1 MIRQLTDSR
10 LANLGASAIYQ
21 AFLEYRCEFEAIT
34 LRASHCFQKR
44 LWQQGQL
51 DSVERLDLYKKL
63 VDRAV
68 EEIRALLGGRGHEK
82 LVWVS
87 MKAVYSGLIA
97 QRDDWELAETFF
109 NSVTRR
115 IFATVGLDPH
125 IEFVDTDFDS
135 PPTLPSRPVYQAFTN
150 YGSLAELV
158 RSILGSYELGVAY
171 EDFERDVWAVVG
183 EINMCLAR
191 AGDFRVER
199 AEIIEPVFYRGKG
212 AYLIGRLC
220 DRRGRLLPFAVA
232 LLHLDKGLAVDAVLL
247 EEDELNIM
255 FSFTRSYF
263 HVQVERPYDM
273 VWFLK
278 SIMPQ
283 KRAAELYI
291 SLGFNKHGK
300 TELYR
305 NLLEHLAASSDQFE
319 IARGIPGMVMTV
331 FTLPSYDMVFK
342 IIKDRFDFPKT
353 NTAREVMDKYQLVFK
368 HDRAGRL
375 IDAQEFEHLKF
386 EKARFSA
393 PLLAELQ
400 RVAAKTVTVD
410 ARYVVIR
417 HAYIERRVTPLNL
430 YLQEAGEA
438 ATEAAVIDCG
448 NTIKDLAA
456 TNIFAGDMLLK
467 NFGVTRHGR
476 IVFYDYDELTSVTAC
491 NFRNFPEPSNSD
503 EELAAEPWYSIDEN
517 DVFPEEFKTFLGL
530 HGRLREI
537 FIRHH
542 AELFCT
548 EYWWK
553 LQARLRSGEILDI
566 FPYQDQKRLTRA
578 S

>member
-1 MIRQLTDSR
+1 
-10 LANLGASAIYQ
+10 
-21 AFLEYRCEFEAIT
+21 
-34 LRASHCFQKR
+34 LRARQSFQKR

-51 DSVERLDLYKKL
+51 DAVERLDLYKKL
-63 VDRAV
+63 VDRVV
-68 EEIRALLGGRGHEK
+68 EEIGELLAERDREK
-82 LVWVS
+82 LLWVS
-87 MKAVYSGLIA
+87 MKAVYSGLIS

-115 IFATVGLDPH
+115 IFATVGLDPR

-135 PPTLPSRPVYQAFTN
+135 PPTSASRPIYRIFTHH
-150 YGSLAELV
+150 GSLERLV
-158 RSILGSYELGVAY
+158 ADILHYYDLGVEY
-171 EDFERDVWAVVG
+171 EDFERDVRATVR
-183 EINMCLAR
+183 EISGQLEKPL
-191 AGDFRVER
+191 GFRIEQ
-199 AEIIEPVFYRGKG
+199 AEMIEAVFYRGKG
-212 AYLIGRLC
+212 AFLIGRLC
-220 DRRGRLLPFAVA
+220 DSQGRLQPFAVA
-232 LLHLDKGLAVDAVLL
+232 LLNLEKGLTVDAVLL

-263 HVQVERPYDM
+263 FVRVARPYDM

-283 KRAAELYI
+283 KRTAELYI

-305 NLLEHLAASSDQFE
+305 NLLEHLATSSDEFE

-353 NTAREVMDKYQLVFK
+353 NTPQEVMAKYQLVFK

-386 EKARFSA
+386 ERSRFSE

-400 RVAAKTVTVD
+400 RVAAKTVTVGD
-410 ARYVVIR
+410 KYVIIR

-438 ATEAAVIDCG
+438 AARAAVIDCG

-476 IVFYDYDELTSVTAC
+476 VVFYDYDELTSVTAC
-491 NFRNFPEPSNSD
+491 NFRNFPQPSSAD
-503 EELAAEPWYSIDEN
+503 EELAAEPWYGIDEN

-530 HGRLREI
+530 HGVLRQVFIQNHAGI
-537 FIRHH
+537 FSVD
-542 AELFCT
+542 
-548 EYWWK
+548 YWWK
-553 LQARLRSGEILDI
+553 LQQRLRNGEILDI
-566 FPYQDQKRLTRA
+566 FPYQDKLRLTR
-578 S
+578 SS

>member
-1 MIRQLTDSR
+1 MDS
-10 LANLGASAIYQ
+10 A
-21 AFLEYRCEFEAIT
+21 
-34 LRASHCFQKR
+34 K
-44 LWQQGQL
+44 
-51 DSVERLDLYKKL
+51 RLDLYKK
-63 VDRAV
+63 VIDRV
-68 EEIRALLGGRGHEK
+68 VGEIGGLLAERGYEK

-87 MKAVYSGLIA
+87 MKAVYSGLISL
-97 QRDDWELAETFF
+97 RDDWELAETFF

-115 IFATVGLDPH
+115 IFATVGLDPQ

-135 PPTLPSRPVYQAFTN
+135 PPTPSVGPVYKTFIN
-150 YGSLAELV
+150 HGSLERLV
-158 RSILGSYELGVAY
+158 TDILSFYDLGVEY
-171 EDFERDVWAVVG
+171 EDFKRDRHATVR
-183 EINMCLAR
+183 EITAR
-191 AGDFRVER
+191 LEKPDGFRVEQ
-199 AEIIEPVFYRGKG
+199 AEMIEPVFYRGKG
-212 AYLIGRLC
+212 AFLIGRL
-220 DRRGRLLPFAVA
+220 RGPQGRLLPITIA
-232 LLHLDKGLAVDAVLL
+232 LLNLDKGLEVDAVLL
-247 EEDELNIM
+247 EEDELNII

-263 HVQVERPYDM
+263 HARVARSYDM
-273 VWFLK
+273 VGFLK

-283 KRAAELYI
+283 KRTAELYI

-305 NLLEHLAASSDQFE
+305 NLLEHLATSNDQFE
-319 IARGIPGMVMTV
+319 TARGIPGMVMTV
-331 FTLPSYDMVFK
+331 FTLLSYDMVFK

-353 NTAREVMDKYQLVFK
+353 NTPQEVKAKYQLVFK

-386 EKARFSA
+386 ERSRFSE

-400 RVAAKTVTVD
+400 RVAAKTVTVND
-410 ARYVVIR
+410 KHVIIQ

-438 ATEAAVIDCG
+438 AARAAVIDCG

-491 NFRNFPEPSNSD
+491 NFRNFPQPANPD
-503 EELAAEPWYSIDEN
+503 EEMAAEPWYSIGEN

-530 HGRLREI
+530 HGNLREV
-537 FIRHH
+537 FIQHH
-542 AELFCT
+542 SDLFYV

-553 LQARLRSGEILDI
+553 LQKRLGDGEILDI
-566 FPYQDQKRLTRA
+566 FPYPERNRFIT
-578 S
+578 SN